1 MAAMTASLLQ
11 GVIANMPMF
20 RQLSTQHLAE
30 LARQART
37 QHVRRGAVV
46 CRRGENLN
54 CFFGVAYGL
63 LKLSLR
69 INGGE
74 EKVLRLVGAGET
86 FGEALIFKER
96 PNPLDAVAL
105 ADTMLVIYPA
115 RAVNAMIDSDPNF
128 ARSILASLSER
139 MHNYVAEVEAS
150 ALMSARQ
157 RLAAFLESLC
167 RDGSASR
174 IRLPASKTVVAA
186 RLGVTKETFSR
197 LLREFAQ
204 AGLITVDKRDIGLL
218 DRRRLAAEA
227 AGPGP
232 HLSGRSA
239 SESSSG

>member
-1 MAAMTASLLQ
+1 MRCMSANLLQ
-11 GVIANMPMF
+11 GVIANMPLF
-20 RQLSTQHLAE
+20 RQLSPHHLAE

-46 CRRGENLN
+46 CRRGESMN

-86 FGEALIFKER
+86 FGEALVFKER
-96 PNPLDAVAL
+96 PNPVDAVAL
-105 ADTMLVIYPA
+105 ADSMLVVYPA
-115 RAVNAMIDSDPNF
+115 RAINAMIDSDPHF
-128 ARSILASLSER
+128 ARSLLASLSER

-157 RLAAFLESLC
+157 RLAAYLESLC
-167 RDGSASR
+167 RAENGTR
-174 IRLPASKTVVAA
+174 VRLPASKTVVAA

-197 LLREFAQ
+197 LLRELVH
-204 AGLITVDKRDIGLL
+204 AGLIAVDKRDITLL
-218 DRRRLAAEA
+218 DRPRLASEA
-227 AGPGP
+227 ARPAVP
-232 HLSGRSA
+232 LSGKSA
-239 SESSSG
+239 SESSSS